1 MKETA
6 IIGIGLLLIAIIGI
20 GYVSAKNSIYA
31 MDEACVS
38 KEKEI
43 DNQLQR
49 RYDMIPNYAEIV
61 KKYAKIEEGV
71 FTAFAEARS
80 AMANASTIA
89 EKSACSQQMEGAI
102 SRLMAVAESYP
113 VLKSN
118 ENFMKF
124 QDEFAGTENRLA
136 VARKNYNDA
145 VEKYNRS
152 IKQFPGSLFHM
163 EPRQYFENP
172 TPKADLNKAPDLKS
186 ILND

>member
-1 MKETA
+1 MKELA
-6 IIGIGLLLIAIIGI
+6 IAGIGLLLVAIIGFWYI
-20 GYVSAKNSIYA
+20 STKNTIIA

-71 FTAFAEARS
+71 FTAFADARK
-80 AMANASTIA
+80 AMANATTIA
-89 EKSACSQQMEGAI
+89 EKSACSQQMESAVA
-102 SRLMAVAESYP
+102 RLMAVAESYP
-113 VLKSN
+113 ALKSN
-118 ENFMKF
+118 ENFLKF

-145 VEKYNRS
+145 VERYNRR
-152 IKQFPGSLFHM
+152 IRQFPGSLMHM
-163 EPRQYFENP
+163 NPRDYFENP
-172 TPKADLNKAPDLKS
+172 IPKAELNKAPDMKS